1 MNKMTIV
8 AMIVF
13 LSTTFYVAGQLLGA
27 KQSSA
32 VSQAVSQA
40 GVKFDSKQKL
50 TSKPVSL
57 RPQQPK
63 HPAKGAVPAWSFPSD
78 NNKIPIIA
86 SYTRDIP
93 NAVLLK
99 ITELRSNS
107 WKAGDHIEFYVPQID
122 YTLTSKIEERKEHAG
137 GVVTLKSYPGKSM
150 LNNVLVT
157 LGQKNTFVNLF
168 TPSGEYELVG
178 NLEHGWLMP
187 SAAIGPRNSALD
199 AENANAEPVYVD
211 DPVPKEPQPII

>member
-1 MNKMTIV
+1 MNKMAIV

-13 LSTTFYVAGQLLGA
+13 LSRAYYVADHLLGA

-32 VSQAVSQA
+32 VSPA
-40 GVKFDSKQKL
+40 GIRVDSKQKL
-50 TSKPVSL
+50 TSEPVPIL
-57 RPQQPK
+57 PK
-63 HPAKGAVPAWSFPSD
+63 QLNSAAKGAVQAWSFPSD
-78 NNKIPIIA
+78 NSKTPIIS

-99 ITELRSNS
+99 ITQLRSHS
-107 WKAGDHIEFYVPQID
+107 WKVGDHIEFYVPQID
-122 YTLTSKIEERKEHAG
+122 YTLTSKIEEREEHAG
-137 GVVTLKSYPGKSM
+137 GIVTLKSYPDETI

-178 NLEHGWLMP
+178 NLEHGWLIP
-187 SAAIGPRNSALD
+187 SAAIGSRNSGVD
-199 AENANAEPVYVD
+199 AEKSNAEPIYVD
-211 DPVPKEPQPII
+211 EPVAKEPQPMI

>member
-1 MNKMTIV
+1 MKKMTIV

-13 LSTTFYVAGQLLGA
+13 LSTAYYVADHLLGA

-32 VSQAVSQA
+32 VSQAGIRV
-40 GVKFDSKQKL
+40 DSKQKL
-50 TSKPVSL
+50 TSEPVPIL
-57 RPQQPK
+57 PKQPN
-63 HPAKGAVPAWSFPSD
+63 PAAKGAVQAWSFPSD
-78 NNKIPIIA
+78 NNKTPIIS

-99 ITELRSNS
+99 ITQLRSHS
-107 WKAGDHIEFYVPQID
+107 WKVGDHIEFYVPQID
-122 YTLTSKIEERKEHAG
+122 YTLTSKIEEREEHAG
-137 GVVTLKSYPGKSM
+137 GIVTLKSYPDETI

-178 NLEHGWLMP
+178 NLEYGWLIP
-187 SAAIGPRNSALD
+187 SAAIGSRNSGLD
-199 AENANAEPVYVD
+199 AEDSNAEPIYVD
-211 DPVPKEPQPII
+211 EPVLKEPQPMI